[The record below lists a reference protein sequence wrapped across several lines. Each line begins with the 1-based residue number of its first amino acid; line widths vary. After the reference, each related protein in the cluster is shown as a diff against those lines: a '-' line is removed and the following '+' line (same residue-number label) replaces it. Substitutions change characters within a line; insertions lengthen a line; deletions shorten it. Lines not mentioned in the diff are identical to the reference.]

1 MVVTT
6 WHLKGFE
13 DPTTTH
19 TFCYVWNHEPDDG
32 LLLLFSDFFFWTSLI
47 YYGSQEGDR
56 ETSFACWFSGRLYRT
71 AHQLAQYALVNINN
85 VWIELSKLYCKPNS
99 ARIFQRVF
107 FFLIDFIE
115 IIAYFKKIEWYLF
128 RCLYYC

>member
-13 DPTTTH
+13 DPTTAQ
-19 TFCYVWNHEPDDG
+19 TFARYETMNLTTDCC
-32 LLLLFSDFFFWTSLI
+32 FSSVIFFRTSLI

-56 ETSFACWFSGRLYRT
+56 ETSFACWFSGRLYRA

-99 ARIFQRVF
+99 ARISFNEVF
-107 FFLIDFIE
+107 FWIDFIE
-115 IIAYFKKIEWYLF
+115 IIAYFKKIE
-128 RCLYYC
+128 